1 MKNFLFIL
9 TVISLGAFVVCGQQS
24 PAVKPIETKQTI
36 IQTKTVPASTVVE
49 REKFNPAANPNDDL
63 NAAIARAQKENKRIV
78 LDVGGEWCG
87 WCHEMDN
94 FLIRN
99 AALGKLRDE
108 NFVWVK
114 INFSEENKNETFLA
128 NYPKATGYPHLF
140 VLDKDGKLLLSK
152 DTSELEDGKKSYNL
166 QKFTDFL
173 NEYSPAKTAVADQT
187 YTRRPEITIEQALDI
202 AKNYISQHQIDVSD
216 KYIDSIKLNPTPPGD
231 RGKFWQVSWELN
243 TLTKGGQV
251 YLDIFM
257 DKSVERR
264 FPD

>member
-1 MKNFLFIL
+1 MKRFLFIL
-9 TVISLGAFVVCGQQS
+9 TVIWLGAFAVSGQN
-24 PAVKPIETKQTI
+24 PAVKSIETKRTI
-36 IQTKTVPASTVVE
+36 SQTKTVPAAAVE
-49 REKFNPAANPNDDL
+49 REKFNPTANPNDDL
-63 NAAIARAQKENKRIV
+63 NAAIAKAQKENKRIV

-99 AALGKLRDE
+99 TALGKLRDE

-114 INFSEENKNETFLA
+114 INFSEENKNEAFLA

-173 NEYSPAKTAVADQT
+173 NEYAPSKAT
-187 YTRRPEITIEQALDI
+187 E
-202 AKNYISQHQIDVSD
+202 
-216 KYIDSIKLNPTPPGD
+216 
-231 RGKFWQVSWELN
+231 
-243 TLTKGGQV
+243 TK
-251 YLDIFM
+251 
-257 DKSVERR
+257 
-264 FPD
+264 